1 MPMVERLAYTV
12 DEEDGLFYVFD
23 PNGRAVASYCDE
35 IRALEMADKLNF
47 YEGRTAKKDRK

>member
-1 MPMVERLAYTV
+1 MVERLAYTV